1 MLPHYLEKPGRLLI
15 TGINSLRGFSLLGA
29 ASRWFLQ
36 GQGWSLLPIPYPCL
50 SLPPHLHPFFLSLC
64 SMGSI
69 QWEIAIKTFTKL
81 QFSLWLPLRRLNVH
95 KSLFFFFFPNKAQW
109 QSFQE
114 CLSYWHRPPTKGI
127 NTLKTTP
134 QWIIKPG
141 AKGREVLVLRHGG
154 ENEVRSNFFRAQH
167 LCLVA
172 LQISSQWFAAFLSS
186 FLSINYLYLWYQE
199 RGLVFLLGVIRV
211 IKGFVMLLFYF
222 SVSIQS
228 LFLCKRKI

>member
-1 MLPHYLEKPGRLLI
+1 MTALKKAKRPQI
-15 TGINSLRGFSLLGA
+15 TL
-29 ASRWFLQ
+29 
-36 GQGWSLLPIPYPCL
+36 
-50 SLPPHLHPFFLSLC
+50 
-64 SMGSI
+64 
-69 QWEIAIKTFTKL
+69 
-81 QFSLWLPLRRLNVH
+81 
-95 KSLFFFFFPNKAQW
+95 FFFFPNKAQW

-211 IKGFVMLLFYF
+211 IKGFVMLFCF
-222 SVSIQS
+222 IS
-228 LFLCKRKI
+228 LFLFSLFSCAREKYKTQNKTTKNPFCEFLQGKLVLP